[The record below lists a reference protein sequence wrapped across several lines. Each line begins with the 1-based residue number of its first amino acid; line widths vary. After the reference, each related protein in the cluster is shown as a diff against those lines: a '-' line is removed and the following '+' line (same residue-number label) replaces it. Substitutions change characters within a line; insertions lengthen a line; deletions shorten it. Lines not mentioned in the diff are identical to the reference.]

1 MLAFLVIPL
10 QGQDDDSDGP
20 EETAAVT
27 GSFSVLTYNV
37 AGLPPPISKSSSVVR
52 NAPRISPLLNEY
64 DLVLVQEDFYFH
76 RLVGLLAEHAY
87 KSEPQR
93 SSILNDG
100 RLGRL
105 SGLPF
110 TDSGRLSAML
120 PNDGLNRFSQL
131 PFSEL
136 TRETWTECNG
146 FHDAANDCLAPK
158 GLSFARHELTPGVM
172 IDVYNL
178 HLDAGRRDADIE
190 ARRSQLDQLTRFL
203 GANSEGNA
211 VIIGGDT
218 NLQAPIE
225 GDEEMLQEFLE
236 LHGFQIAARTLGQE
250 DIIDRF
256 FYRSSTTLTVTPTA
270 REVLSEPFSVEGVT
284 RSMGRVAWRASGTS
298 DRSGSLVA
306 SIFRRGGDCTVRIHL
321 REGL

>member
-1 MLAFLVIPL
+1 MSLDCHHQSPNRAR
-10 QGQDDDSDGP
+10 SS
-20 EETAAVT
+20 ETPRA
-27 GSFSVLTYNV
+27 SV
-37 AGLPPPISKSSSVVR
+37 P
-52 NAPRISPLLNEY
+52 LNEY

-76 RLVGLLAEHAY
+76 RLVGLLAEHPY

-110 TDSGRLSAML
+110 TDSGTLSAML

-131 PFSEL
+131 PFTEL
-136 TRETWTECNG
+136 TRETWTECSG

-158 GLSFARHELTPGVM
+158 GLSFARHELTSGVT

-178 HLDAGRRDADIE
+178 HLDAGRRDADID

-203 GANSEGNA
+203 SAHSEGNA

-225 GDEEMLQEFLE
+225 GDEEMLQEFLG

-256 FYRSSTTLTVTPTA
+256 FYRSSTSLTLTPTA
-270 REVLSEPFSVEGVT
+270 RAVLSEPFSVEGVPL
-284 RSMGRVAWRASGTS
+284 SDHDPVRVDFAWTLE
-298 DRSGSLVA
+298 DPEP
-306 SIFRRGGDCTVRIHL
+306 IPH
-321 REGL
+321 